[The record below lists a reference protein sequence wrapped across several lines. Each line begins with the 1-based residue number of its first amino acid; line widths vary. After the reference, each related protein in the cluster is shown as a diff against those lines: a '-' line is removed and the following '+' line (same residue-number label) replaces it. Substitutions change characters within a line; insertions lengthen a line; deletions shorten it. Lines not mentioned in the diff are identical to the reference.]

1 MGQGRPA
8 PQETSP
14 LATPCLV
21 VLDFLPQGRPLPRL
35 GRMSGMWGWLGCQ
48 SCLWNPGIGEQTLA
62 SEVPG
67 PYVPGTQGNLPQII
81 SIYIVSTSVSLNMAI
96 NDVSLTPYSGL

>member
-1 MGQGRPA
+1 MGTEESRAAGRPA

-62 SEVPG
+62 SEGLCPASLEVTVQDPG
-67 PYVPGTQGNLPQII
+67 V
-81 SIYIVSTSVSLNMAI
+81 
-96 NDVSLTPYSGL
+96 